1 MVGWLTGLLAEGAL
15 GTAILLG
22 MIAACSSESQ
32 SVSVEHSQQ
41 ETINDGPGKSAKPS
55 RFIACVR
62 NPKSADRIFKAVK
75 GNISSSKLDVLTNEN
90 LRGVCAADIVLLAFK
105 SSMMRTILSAPG
117 IAAALEG
124 KLLISV
130 LAGITEAEI
139 HETLSFKTP
148 GDCKGEA
155 KFHIIRAMP
164 NIASSIRAS
173 MTLISTDK
181 EWTRTDLLDIN
192 DWIFRSIGNVAYIPS
207 YRMVAS
213 TTLCSSGPAFWAIM
227 LEAIVDGAVL
237 LGLPRDDA
245 LNMSAHTMRGVADL
259 VLNGEGPLT
268 IKDKVATPGGSTMRG
283 IEVLEQGSI
292 ATVIIN
298 ALKTS
303 TLAGTKPDEIREA
316 L

>member
-1 MVGWLTGLLAEGAL
+1 
-15 GTAILLG
+15 

-32 SVSVEHSQQ
+32 SISVDHSQQ
-41 ETINDGPGKSAKPS
+41 ETINAGPSKSAKPS

-62 NPKSADRIFKAVK
+62 HPKSADRIFRAVK
-75 GNISSSKLDVLTNEN
+75 WDISSSKLDVLTNEN

-139 HETLSFKTP
+139 QETLSFETTE
-148 GDCKGEA
+148 DRKGEA

-181 EWTRTDLLDIN
+181 EWARTDLLDIN
-192 DWIFRSIGNVAYIPS
+192 DWIFRCIGNVAYIPS

-245 LNMSAHTMRGVADL
+245 LKMAAHTMRGVADL

-298 ALKTS
+298 ALNAS